1 MELRVLRYF
10 IAVANEQNISAAA
23 KQLHLSQPTLSR
35 QLKDLELELG
45 TTLFE
50 RGNRK
55 ITLTEEGIFLFN
67 KAKEIVEL
75 TDKTEA
81 NLKGTKEEIGGEI
94 YIGGGE
100 TEAMQFI
107 AKTFK
112 ELLKSHSD
120 IRFHLYSG
128 NADDITEKL
137 DSGLLDFGIVIE
149 PMDKQ
154 KYDYIKLPATDLW
167 GILMRKDS
175 PLAQKSFIQ
184 PEDLMDKPLLI
195 SRQTAVSNEMTGW
208 FGKDIEDLHVVGTYN
223 LIYNAALMVEEN
235 IGYALCLD
243 KLVNTTGDSKLCF
256 IPLLP
261 KLEANLNVIWKKHQV
276 FSNAANLFLQ
286 QLRINLPKYDS
297 SN

>member
-55 ITLTEEGIFLFN
+55 ITLTEEGMFLFN

-75 TDKTEA
+75 TEKTEA
-81 NLKGTKEEIGGEI
+81 NLKETKQEIGGEV

-107 AKTFK
+107 AKSIK
-112 ELLKSHSD
+112 ELLGSHSG

-137 DSGLLDFGIVIE
+137 DNGLLDFGIVIE

-154 KYDYIKLPATDLW
+154 KYAYIKLPATDLW
-167 GILMRKDS
+167 GVLMRKDD
-175 PLAQKSFIQ
+175 PFAQKPFIQ

-208 FGKDIEDLHVVGTYN
+208 FGKDIDDLHVVGTYN

-243 KLVNTTGDSKLCF
+243 KLVNTSGDSKLCF
-256 IPLLP
+256 VPLLP
-261 KLEANLNVIWKKHQV
+261 KLEANLNIIWKKHQV
-276 FSNAANLFLQ
+276 FSSAANLFLE
-286 QLRINLPKYDS
+286 QLRNNIKKSDS
-297 SN
+297 VN

>member
-10 IAVANEQNISAAA
+10 IAVAKEQNISAAA

-35 QLKDLELELG
+35 QLKELEAELG

-55 ITLTEEGIFLFN
+55 ITLTEEGLFLFN

-75 TDKTEA
+75 TEKTEA
-81 NLKGTKEEIGGEI
+81 NLKGTKQEIGGEV

-100 TEAMQFI
+100 TEAMRFI
-107 AKTFK
+107 ATACK
-112 ELLKSHSD
+112 ELLENHSG

-128 NADDITEKL
+128 NADDITDKL
-137 DSGLLDFGIVIE
+137 ENGLLDFGIVIE

-154 KYDYIKLPATDLW
+154 RYDYIKLPATDRW
-167 GILMRKDS
+167 GVLMRKDS
-175 PLAQKSFIQ
+175 PLAQRPFIQ
-184 PEDLMDKPLLI
+184 PEDLIDKPLLI
-195 SRQTAVSNEMTGW
+195 SRQTAVSNEMSGW
-208 FGKDIEDLHVVGTYN
+208 FGKNIEDLRVVGTYN

-243 KLVNTTGDSKLCF
+243 KLVNTGEDSKLCF
-256 IPLLP
+256 IPLRP
-261 KLEANLNVIWKKHQV
+261 RLEANLNIIWKKHQV
-276 FSNAANLFLQ
+276 FSSAANLFLQ
-286 QLRINLPKYDS
+286 QLRIHLHN
-297 SN
+297 

>member
-35 QLKDLELELG
+35 QLQDLELELG
-45 TTLFE
+45 TTLFV
-50 RGNRK
+50 RGNRR
-55 ITLTEEGIFLFN
+55 ITLTEEGIYLFN

-75 TDKTEA
+75 TDKTES
-81 NLKGTKEEIGGEI
+81 NLKGTKEEIGGEV

-100 TEAMQFI
+100 TKAMQFI

-112 ELLKSHSD
+112 ELLESHSN

-128 NADDITEKL
+128 NADDITDKL

-149 PMDKQ
+149 PVDKQ

-167 GILMRKDS
+167 GVLMRKDS

-184 PEDLMDKPLLI
+184 PEDLIDKPLLI

-208 FGKDIEDLHVVGTYN
+208 FGQNIEDLRVVGTYN

-243 KLVNTTGDSKLCF
+243 KLVNTTGDSQLCF
-256 IPLLP
+256 VPLLP

-276 FSNAANLFLQ
+276 FSNAASMFLE
-286 QLRINLPKYDS
+286 QLRINIKE
-297 SN
+297 SNPIN